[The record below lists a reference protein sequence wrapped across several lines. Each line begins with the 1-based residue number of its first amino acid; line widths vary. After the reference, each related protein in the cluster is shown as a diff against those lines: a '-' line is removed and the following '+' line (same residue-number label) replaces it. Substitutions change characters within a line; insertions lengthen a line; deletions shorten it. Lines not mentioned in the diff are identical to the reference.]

1 MRFKVAV
8 FLSLLS
14 TLFFFCTCK
23 QLLRFGGEGPPQAHV
38 FIHEVLNWRP
48 CLGIMG
54 PLGVWSLASRRN
66 PCSYTLSVIL
76 NSAAWSTELG
86 SGSCQLLPPRPPP
99 KPQNFCSLRMLRVM
113 TYYLGSAH
121 YRVVGTGEA
130 PRVPF
135 IKHKL
140 YISAPDSYPS

>member
-1 MRFKVAV
+1 MRFKVAAFV
-8 FLSLLS
+8 SLLS
-14 TLFFFCTCK
+14 TLFLFCTCK

-76 NSAAWSTELG
+76 NSAA
-86 SGSCQLLPPRPPP
+86 
-99 KPQNFCSLRMLRVM
+99 
-113 TYYLGSAH
+113 
-121 YRVVGTGEA
+121 
-130 PRVPF
+130 
-135 IKHKL
+135 
-140 YISAPDSYPS
+140 